1 MANTREPILQPIP
14 ILSLHPTQMTVGM
27 REVKEKRKRLRE
39 HWRKHK
45 KIKQGEF
52 LGRHM
57 IPVVLGPD
65 QRHYVVDHHHL
76 ARALHDEGVE
86 DIIVT
91 VIADLTMVDR
101 DALWSVLDNRRWAYP
116 YDAKGQRQHF
126 RDIPK
131 TVADLK
137 DDPFRSLAGELRRV
151 GGFAKD
157 TTPFSEFLWAD
168 FLRRRLSRKS
178 VEADFDKAMEK
189 ALALAK
195 GSRLL
200 FRIVASAERAMEP
213 AFDMAAEDQ
222 KRERDRKRDRD
233 NPPLPDTASDPNAG
247 REPGTGRAGESVN
260 PKMILRVD
268 NDARAE
274 KADAGEDALNDAA
287 AGVGNFHM
295 IGGWI
300 GQHHDHCRGQ
310 TYQTKRLQ
318 ADRFVLKIAIKPD
331 QAARKRGD
339 AKAQQD
345 LRPIQQCDDL
355 QLRGPQR

>member
-14 ILSLHPTQMTVGM
+14 ILSLRPTQMTVGM

-45 KIKQGEF
+45 KIKQGQF

-91 VIADLTMVDR
+91 VIADLG
-101 DALWSVLDNRRWAYP
+101 VLDNHKWVYP

-126 RDIPK
+126 RAIPK
-131 TVADLK
+131 TVVELK

-178 VEADFDKAMEK
+178 VEANFDKAIERRWPWRK
-189 ALALAK
+189 A
-195 GSRLL
+195 
-200 FRIVASAERAMEP
+200 
-213 AFDMAAEDQ
+213 
-222 KRERDRKRDRD
+222 
-233 NPPLPDTASDPNAG
+233 
-247 REPGTGRAGESVN
+247 GTRSICRAG
-260 PKMILRVD
+260 
-268 NDARAE
+268 
-274 KADAGEDALNDAA
+274 ADQPRTTSPAA
-287 AGVGNFHM
+287 
-295 IGGWI
+295 
-300 GQHHDHCRGQ
+300 
-310 TYQTKRLQ
+310 YL
-318 ADRFVLKIAIKPD
+318 
-331 QAARKRGD
+331 AAR
-339 AKAQQD
+339 Q
-345 LRPIQQCDDL
+345 
-355 QLRGPQR
+355 